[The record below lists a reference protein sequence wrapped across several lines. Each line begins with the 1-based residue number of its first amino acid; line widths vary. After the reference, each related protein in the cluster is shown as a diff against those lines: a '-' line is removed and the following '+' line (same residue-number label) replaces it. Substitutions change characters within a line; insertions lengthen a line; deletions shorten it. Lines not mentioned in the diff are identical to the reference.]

1 MKKTPKYLAG
11 YTGDCCALCGRNGCE
26 DPLDTHHIFNGGAR
40 RTSEIFHATVRLC
53 HGRCHQLGKYSVH
66 RNQDVDLML
75 KQYGERLVMEEY
87 GWSIDDFRAIFGKN
101 YLDEAMEDLDPA
113 VMLAELQKT
122 VQAWQ
127 EEEEPDEEPEE
138 EERPARSMTEY
149 AAELARQRRERMKEA
164 PEGCFEQMP

>member
-1 MKKTPKYLAG
+1 MKRVPKYLAG
-11 YTGDCCALCGRNGCE
+11 YTGECCALCGRNGSE

-101 YLDEAMEDLDPA
+101 YLDEGMEALEPVDMLYDLR
-113 VMLAELQKT
+113 KK

-127 EEEEPDEEPEE
+127 AEEEDPEE
-138 EERPARSMTEY
+138 EKGQSQSMTEY
-149 AAELARQRRERMKEA
+149 AAELARQRQQRMKDA
-164 PEGCFEQMP
+164 PEDCFQMMA

>member
-11 YTGDCCALCGRNGCE
+11 YTGDCCVLCGRNGCG

-40 RTSEIFHATVRLC
+40 RTSEIFGATVRLC

-87 GWSIDDFRAIFGKN
+87 GWSVDDFRAIFGKN
-101 YLDEAMEDLDPA
+101 YLNEGMENLEPVD
-113 VMLAELQKT
+113 MLYDLQKT

-127 EEEEPDEEPEE
+127 AEEDPEE
-138 EERPARSMTEY
+138 KQSSGAGQSMTDF
-149 AAELARQRRERMKEA
+149 AAELARQRRERMKET
-164 PEGCFEQMP
+164 PEDCFEQMP